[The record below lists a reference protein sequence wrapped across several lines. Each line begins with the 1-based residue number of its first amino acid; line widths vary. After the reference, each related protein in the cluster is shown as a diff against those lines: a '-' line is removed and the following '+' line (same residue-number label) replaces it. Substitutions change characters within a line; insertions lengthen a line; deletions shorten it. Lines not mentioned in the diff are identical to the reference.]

1 MRTITTDRLRGTASE
16 HDVVQLV
23 RDYVGEWLPE
33 ELGRLPVECR
43 PGKVRDAEDINELAF
58 KLTSACVSFDV
69 APDNLRAMEEMDAF
83 LGQACRRMAEIT
95 GRGATGETS
104 KLASSPY

>member
-1 MRTITTDRLRGTASE
+1 MSQKRLFMRTITTDRLRGTASE
-16 HDVVQLV
+16 NDVVQLV

-43 PGKVRDAEDINELAF
+43 PGKVRDAEDINDLAF

-69 APDNLRAMEEMDAF
+69 ESEDLRTIEEMDAF
-83 LGQACRRMAEIT
+83 LGQACRRMAEISAK
-95 GRGATGETS
+95 GARS
-104 KLASSPY
+104 LS